1 MKKAELLDL
10 FPGHPIAEEPH
21 PLCSCCG
28 ASGLATITG
37 PDGGTFSAPCW
48 CVIFTR
54 DQLGML
60 AGYLGI
66 LPRDAG
72 VNPPPQPERGRGRVL
87 NA

>member
-1 MKKAELLDL
+1 MKKAELLEL

-28 ASGLATITG
+28 ASGLATIAG
-37 PDGGTFSAPCW
+37 PEGETFTAPCW

-66 LPRDAG
+66 IPRPAAAA
-72 VNPPPQPERGRGRVL
+72 PQPQRGRGPGLVL